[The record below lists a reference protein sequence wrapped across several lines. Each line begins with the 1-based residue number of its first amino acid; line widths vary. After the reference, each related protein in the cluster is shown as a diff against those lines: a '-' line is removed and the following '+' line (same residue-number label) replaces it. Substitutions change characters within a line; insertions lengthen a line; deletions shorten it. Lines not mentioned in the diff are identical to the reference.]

1 MLCEDNLDVI
11 EDMKRWVSPRL
22 GIRFEVSKEMA
33 RERAKR
39 LEQLLREA
47 GIEPN
52 GDFKVWLQVQYPLKN
67 SSIKKRSGAFFLP
80 LDVELLFYG

>member
-52 GDFKVWLQVQYPLKN
+52 GDFKV
-67 SSIKKRSGAFFLP
+67 
-80 LDVELLFYG
+80 